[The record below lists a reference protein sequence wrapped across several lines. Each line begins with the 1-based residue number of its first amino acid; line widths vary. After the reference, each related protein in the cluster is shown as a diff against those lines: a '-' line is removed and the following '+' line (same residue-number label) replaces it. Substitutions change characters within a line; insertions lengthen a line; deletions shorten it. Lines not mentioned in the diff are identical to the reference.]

1 MGPKKTKG
9 IDCGAEAG
17 AWFDRFLG
25 KSGMRLVYCDTQ
37 SALRTAD
44 TQSTLRTADT
54 QSTLRTADEFF
65 ETVGVRI
72 AKNNLK
78 VFDNTPEHTYNNF
91 F

>member
-1 MGPKKTKG
+1 MGPKKTTG

-37 SALRTAD
+37 S
-44 TQSTLRTADT
+44 TLRTAD
-54 QSTLRTADEFF
+54 QFF

-72 AKNNLK
+72 AKDNLK
-78 VFDNTPEHTYNNF
+78 VFDNTHIIITNS
-91 F
+91 